1 MEVVYT
7 FTNLEPCINH
17 LLYVLGVTEFAI
29 GITFYYVQK
38 SNRPK
43 GEDKYSPRIGNFM
56 EKNQPVELS
65 NKLQLRH
72 VVFFLILFFGSKN
85 NFSMGRVFLV
95 YLLRII

>member
-17 LLYVLGVTEFAI
+17 LLYVMGVTEIAI
-29 GITFYYVQK
+29 AIIFYYFQK
-38 SNRPK
+38 TNKPK
-43 GEDKYSPRIGNFM
+43 GEDKYSLWIGNFM
-56 EKNQPVELS
+56 GKNQTVQLS

-72 VVFFLILFFGSKN
+72 VVFFLILFFGFKN